1 MNPKIHELKIWPPYY
16 RDVVNGVKT
25 FEVRKYDRDFR
36 VGDSL
41 ILKEYNGEYTGNSV
55 TMRICYALSDPDF
68 VKDGYVILGIQG
80 V

>member
-1 MNPKIHELKIWPPYY
+1 MDLQLAQ
-16 RDVVNGVKT
+16 GVIRP
-25 FEVRKYDRDFR
+25 FDGSSCEVRKYDRDFR
-36 VGDSL
+36 VGDIL
-41 ILKEYNGEYTGNSV
+41 ILKEYNGEYTGKSV

>member
-16 RDVVNGVKT
+16 RDVENGVKT

-36 VGDSL
+36 VGDIL
-41 ILKEYNGEYTGNSV
+41 ILKEYNGEYTGKSV
-55 TMRICYALSDPDF
+55 IMRICYALSDPDF